1 MNLLCGYI
9 RHAYIDQI
17 IFLQLRQT
25 FQQLR
30 GLESYVPYTCTP
42 QWLCTTL

>member
-25 FQQLR
+25 FQHYVVWKAMYRTLALHNDYAQL
-30 GLESYVPYTCTP
+30 
-42 QWLCTTL
+42 